1 MEQLKSSG
9 LGLASFI
16 ISVGAALLIF
26 VLFIA
31 AGAMEAATPG
41 GIDEESVG
49 AVVLGLLI
57 LLCIFIEM
65 VALGLGIGALC
76 QSGRTK
82 TFAVIGTVISAV
94 MVLLTILVIILG
106 NSL

>member
-1 MEQLKSSG
+1 MEQLKHSG

-16 ISVGAALLIF
+16 ISTGAALLIF

-31 AGAMEAATPG
+31 AGAMEASTPG

-57 LLCIFIEM
+57 ILCMFIELI
-65 VALGLGIGALC
+65 ALGLGIGALC
-76 QSGRTK
+76 QSGRNKIFGVLGTI
-82 TFAVIGTVISAV
+82 FSAVI
-94 MVLLTILVIILG
+94 VLLTILVIILG
-106 NSL
+106 NSM